1 MPIGRFSFL
10 NRIVVSLLLPLMFC
24 AVCRADDLP
33 ATLDEAINRLDK
45 ALPLRYEKVARRFAR
60 IDSMRDV
67 VESVGGVKNA
77 DLSVVE
83 TIGVEYSSLNIDSAL
98 SVFDAGYKAA
108 LERGDSATA
117 VRFRLRMARIYP
129 LKSIVKETINIY
141 ESIDALELDSAERRL
156 YYDSGRF
163 SYVLMASMY
172 SSTEF
177 AGEYFERACLFN
189 DSLMTLIGENDS
201 IYKLYLGTDY
211 LNKKQYSLS
220 IAALNDLLETL
231 EMDNAVFPETALLLS
246 ANYSARGRAEQ
257 ALYYTALVAISDIEC
272 GYLSSEALRRLGT
285 GLYSRGDNK
294 HAHKYLLA
302 SQENIANSGAV
313 MRSSLVAK
321 SLPMIVGTH
330 RGEEQRFTRMLIIII
345 ACLVLILALIFV
357 IMYNHYKSM
366 KRLRMMK
373 DNLEQANQ
381 IKEVY
386 IGRLLSLCSICMDKL
401 DDFNRIVG
409 RKIVAGQVDE
419 LLSMVK
425 SGKMSDEYSHQ
436 FYEVFDDAFVNIY
449 PTFVDDVN
457 KLLEP
462 DKAISLS
469 EDGHLPPELRII
481 ALMRLGLDD
490 SAQMARFLG
499 LSLNTVYTYRN
510 RIKSRA
516 RNRDTFDSDIMNI
529 GILS

>member
-211 LNKKQYSLS
+211 LNKKQ
-220 IAALNDLLETL
+220 
-231 EMDNAVFPETALLLS
+231 
-246 ANYSARGRAEQ
+246 
-257 ALYYTALVAISDIEC
+257 
-272 GYLSSEALRRLGT
+272 
-285 GLYSRGDNK
+285 
-294 HAHKYLLA
+294 
-302 SQENIANSGAV
+302 
-313 MRSSLVAK
+313 
-321 SLPMIVGTH
+321 
-330 RGEEQRFTRMLIIII
+330 
-345 ACLVLILALIFV
+345 
-357 IMYNHYKSM
+357 
-366 KRLRMMK
+366 
-373 DNLEQANQ
+373 
-381 IKEVY
+381 
-386 IGRLLSLCSICMDKL
+386 
-401 DDFNRIVG
+401 
-409 RKIVAGQVDE
+409 
-419 LLSMVK
+419 
-425 SGKMSDEYSHQ
+425 
-436 FYEVFDDAFVNIY
+436 
-449 PTFVDDVN
+449 
-457 KLLEP
+457 
-462 DKAISLS
+462 
-469 EDGHLPPELRII
+469 
-481 ALMRLGLDD
+481 
-490 SAQMARFLG
+490 
-499 LSLNTVYTYRN
+499 
-510 RIKSRA
+510 
-516 RNRDTFDSDIMNI
+516 
-529 GILS
+529 